1 MKNHM
6 IGEDVDGA
14 VSGISG
20 GERRRVSVGIGLV
33 TDARAIFLDEP
44 TTGLDSDSAEQL
56 ISLLSHLAT
65 HKHRTVC
72 NHRRHFLK
80 DSFTTT
86 CISWRYAS
94 RSKLL
99 CFFSCVHWPALLDR
113 LGDA

>member
-1 MKNHM
+1 MQELQSVKNNM

-56 ISLLSHLAT
+56 IALLSHLAA
-65 HKHRTVC
+65 HKHRTV
-72 NHRRHFLK
+72 RPGR
-80 DSFTTT
+80 ST
-86 CISWRYAS
+86 CIISITCILVL
-94 RSKLL
+94 KG
-99 CFFSCVHWPALLDR
+99 VHSAM
-113 LGDA
+113 

>member
-1 MKNHM
+1 MKNHL

-65 HKHRTVC
+65 HKHRTVGPQ
-72 NHRRHFLK
+72 
-80 DSFTTT
+80 
-86 CISWRYAS
+86 
-94 RSKLL
+94 
-99 CFFSCVHWPALLDR
+99 HWLY
-113 LGDA
+113 